1 MMRIV
6 TEPEAMARLEASMKE
21 SPMGEVRVPVRIA
34 NPFDTARHWEADFLV
49 DTGASDS
56 IVPTSVLESIG
67 LTPRVV
73 REVWLA
79 DGSMVR
85 RLVGPA
91 FFTVS
96 ELETFN
102 DVIFGDDAVEPILGL
117 PVLESLGLIV
127 DPRLQRLLRR
137 SALTAEHR

>member
-1 MMRIV
+1 MQRAV
-6 TEPEAMARLEASMKE
+6 AQPEAVERLLSEIKE
-21 SPMGEVRVPVRIA
+21 SPMGEVLVPVRIT
-34 NPFDTARHWEADFLV
+34 NPYDLARTWEGEFLV

-56 IVPTSVLESIG
+56 IVATSVLESIG

-96 ELETFN
+96 ELETYN
-102 DVIFGDDAVEPILGL
+102 DVIFGDEGVDPILGL

-127 DPRLQRLLRR
+127 DPRLKRLLRHT
-137 SALTAEHR
+137 ALAAEHR